1 MLRGRL
7 MAESDNDHRTRVYTL
22 QNETIEVLYN
32 AQKETKA
39 TVREINS
46 HLGNLIPS
54 TSRQSLYLFPFTD
67 SVNLNIP
74 IKAIKEIFLNQIIQ
88 IESNNCLKISI
99 DYDSVLEFINNM
111 ETYDAFKIAE
121 HVKNEYILND
131 EHILKR
137 IKSDCRRLIPI
148 EALSPTET
156 LEKRNGMAIKLKA
169 LKNPEQSFNCLESL
183 GKLIDISLNCTP
195 PSKARGIKIEPGQ
208 SHIDENMRLYYF
220 KNGNIRLIFDEA
232 EHTEKVI
239 DALELSF

>member
-1 MLRGRL
+1 
-7 MAESDNDHRTRVYTL
+7 MAENDNDHRARVYTL

-46 HLGNLIPS
+46 HLGNIIPS
-54 TSRQSLYLFPFTD
+54 TSRQSLYLFPFTN

-99 DYDSVLEFINNM
+99 DYDSVLDFIDNM

-121 HVKNEYILND
+121 HVKNEYIQND

-148 EALSPTET
+148 ASHSSSEYM
-156 LEKRNGMAIKLKA
+156 EKRNGMAIKLKA
-169 LKNPEQSFNCLESL
+169 LKNPEQSLDCLESL
-183 GKLIDISLNCTP
+183 GKLVDITLNSTP

-232 EHTEKVI
+232 ENTEKVI
-239 DALELSF
+239 GALELVF